1 MGGGLLEDAVVAAIT
16 AMNEPKTCS
25 ITILRKFLMEKQ
37 DQKNVSLVGTVHS
50 LLTYRSLG
58 SVCSLRTEFSLLL
71 FWHASNCYSQRS
83 CSQERWYRNSL
94 VYITATLHISLYL
107 L

>member
-37 DQKNVSLVGTVHS
+37 DQKSVSLVGTVHS
-50 LLTYRSLG
+50 LLS
-58 SVCSLRTEFSLLL
+58 EFILL
-71 FWHASNCYSQRS
+71 S
-83 CSQERWYRNSL
+83 ED
-94 VYITATLHISLYL
+94 
-107 L
+107 